1 MKGGIFNDQF
11 LKFKVKSVL
20 KKVNFKSKKLKE
32 EQKMKLYLKIL
43 FMLAVMFI
51 VTYRIIVAMDT
62 EKADKKIM
70 DSIRENFSG
79 SIPGKSDESGYKEIR
94 YTTPSNFMLKDNSC
108 SMLY

>member
-1 MKGGIFNDQF
+1 MKGGISNDQF

-20 KKVNFKSKKLKE
+20 KKVNFKSKELKE
-32 EQKMKLYLKIL
+32 EQEMKMYLKIL

-62 EKADKKIM
+62 ERADKTITE
-70 DSIRENFSG
+70 SIRENFSG
-79 SIPGKSDESGYKEIR
+79 SIPGKSEEAGYNATR
-94 YTTPSNFMLKDNSC
+94 NMTPSNFMMKDNSC

>member
-32 EQKMKLYLKIL
+32 EQEMTLYLKIL

-51 VTYRIIVAMDT
+51 LTYRFIVAMDT
-62 EKADKKIM
+62 EKIDKTIKE
-70 DSIRENFSG
+70 SIKENFSG
-79 SIPGKSDESGYKEIR
+79 SIPGKSEEAGYKGTR
-94 YTTPSNFMLKDNSC
+94 NMTPSNFMMKDNSC